1 MAASQH
7 DVRGGAAAR
16 EQWSASRHR
25 WNDAV
30 NTSVHRTWPSLQH
43 HIAIARGRGTGS
55 APRQQRRRRGRR
67 STCSETVEDASS
79 SSPDVRLQSKFR
91 AQKYIITRHH
101 VVSSCAIITW
111 FSSLGWS
118 ALTHLRERHSCLRQ
132 LRNQFVV
139 ITHNFRISCKTCLTH
154 IHESLTWPDHRTR
167 GNQKGRT
174 LEVSQACGWEK
185 PETQNQL

>member
-67 STCSETVEDASS
+67 STCSETVEGRFFLFTRRPLAVQVSGAKVHHNTSS
-79 SSPDVRLQSKFR
+79 CSVIVRHHHMVLQSWLVCADALER
-91 AQKYIITRHH
+91 APQLSASTQKPICCHYT
-101 VVSSCAIITW
+101 
-111 FSSLGWS
+111 
-118 ALTHLRERHSCLRQ
+118 
-132 LRNQFVV
+132 
-139 ITHNFRISCKTCLTH
+139 
-154 IHESLTWPDHRTR
+154 
-167 GNQKGRT
+167 
-174 LEVSQACGWEK
+174 
-185 PETQNQL
+185 